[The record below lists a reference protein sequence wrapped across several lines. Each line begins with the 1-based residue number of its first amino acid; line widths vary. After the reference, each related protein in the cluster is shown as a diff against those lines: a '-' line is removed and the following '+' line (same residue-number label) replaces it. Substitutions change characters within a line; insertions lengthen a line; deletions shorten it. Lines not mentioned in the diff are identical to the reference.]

1 MSVSLW
7 FLLPS
12 SVQFPAHEDDSLAIS
27 GENIVNPGQQGAD
40 FGVNARVVRQSAAL
54 APGDDTVQLPVAHQR
69 TARVTLRVVEK
80 EGSFHDLIPL
90 VVVEHVH
97 VLPRPSLGAVCRNT

>member
-12 SVQFPAHEDDSLAIS
+12 SVQFPTHEDDGLAIS
-27 GENIVNPGQQGAD
+27 GENVVNPGQQGAD
-40 FGVNARVVRQSAAL
+40 FGVNARVVRQSAPL

-69 TARVTLRVVEK
+69 TARVTLSVVEEK
-80 EGSFHDLIPL
+80 GSVHDLIPL

-97 VLPRPSLGAVCRNT
+97 ILPRPSLGAVCRNT